1 MKKLLI
7 TLSLIVVFACLF
19 AVSAFAAT
27 EIDGIYYNFN
37 GTGENAYASVSNANA
52 TSCTLENV
60 VIPESVT
67 YNGIVYP
74 VTTIDYHAFSG
85 SQGNWGKNQ
94 TVKTMY
100 IPESVTTIGAHFL
113 RECKSVE
120 SVVIKAKN
128 ANGITLSDAEFY
140 NCTSL
145 KTVDL
150 SESDIV
156 SFRQY
161 TFYGCSSLITVDYPK
176 NLTNIGG
183 HAFRL
188 CKSFTSGDLSNTKVV
203 SLGGGAF
210 WDCNSLTE
218 VKLPNTLES
227 LGGNCFQET
236 PLTTIIFP
244 HSLKTLSN
252 DAIANNRKLYLMVLP
267 EIDVDN
273 TGLHSGAIH
282 DFYPKVVIYSG
293 TEYAHLTESG
303 KLFASYKV
311 EPFANYDPTK
321 TYTERTFFYGATT
334 CDNCNGLLGEED
346 MIFNGYS
353 SDLKLGKTCTH
364 CNKENITENFGTMI
378 KCLGYSTP
386 QDGRN
391 ELAIGFI
398 VNENA
403 IKEYETRTN
412 KTISYGVFAILKKNV
427 TEGDI
432 VNPDGT
438 VMDGT
443 IKAEVSRDYFSY
455 EFKLAGFNTPEQ
467 KAIEIALGS
476 YVIASDGSVDYVQ
489 SEYDTEDLLY
499 VSYDS
504 INAMATI
511 AKQ

>member
-1 MKKLLI
+1 MKKLLF

-37 GTGENAYASVSNANA
+37 GTGENAYASVSNENA
-52 TSCTLENV
+52 TSCKLENV
-60 VIPESVT
+60 VIPEAVT
-67 YNGIVYP
+67 YNGVTYP

-100 IPESVTTIGAHFL
+100 IPESVTTIGAHIL
-113 RECKSVE
+113 RECKSIE

-128 ANGITLSDAEFY
+128 ANGITLNDAEFY

-145 KTVDL
+145 KTVDM

-156 SFRQY
+156 SFKQY

-210 WDCNSLTE
+210 WDCKSLTE

-282 DFYPKVVIYSG
+282 DYYPKVVIYSG
-293 TEYAHLTESG
+293 TEYAHLTASG

-334 CDNCNGLLGEED
+334 CDECNGLLSDEEFIFDGYDKD
-346 MIFNGYS
+346 MI
-353 SDLKLGKTCTH
+353 LAKTCTN
-364 CNKENITENFGTMI
+364 CKKVNVTENFGTML
-378 KCLGYSTP
+378 KLRGFSSP
-386 QDGRN
+386 VNGDNRMV
-391 ELAIGFI
+391 IGFD
-398 VNENA
+398 VNKAA
-403 IKEYETRTN
+403 IYEYEARTN
-412 KTISYGVFAILKKNV
+412 KTINYGVFAILEKNY
-427 TEGDI
+427 TEGDVI
-432 VNPDGT
+432 KADGS
-438 VMDGT
+438 VMDT
-443 IKAEVSRDYFSY
+443 AVKAEVSRDYSSFD
-455 EFKLAGFNTPEQ
+455 FKISGFETEEQ
-467 KAIEIALGS
+467 KSLGIALGA
-476 YVIASDGSVDYVQ
+476 YVIASDNEVAYIQGGNPDP
-489 SEYDTEDLLY
+489 ECKLFFT
-499 VSYDS
+499 SYNT
-504 INAMATI
+504 INN
-511 AKQ
+511 